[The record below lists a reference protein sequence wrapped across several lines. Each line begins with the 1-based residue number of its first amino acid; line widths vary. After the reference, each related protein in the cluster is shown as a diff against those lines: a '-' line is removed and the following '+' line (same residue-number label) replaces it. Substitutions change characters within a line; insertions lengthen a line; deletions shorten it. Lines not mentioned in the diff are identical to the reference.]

1 MVPEENSSLTPRFR
15 YYSSGPG
22 RQVTRK
28 EAGWSL
34 EGIEPIPGHGNESG
48 SGIQDFRMNKCKI
61 KPCKFKIY
69 YIVRAVRNMFYVNFI
84 AVNHI

>member
-1 MVPEENSSLTPRFR
+1 
-15 YYSSGPG
+15 
-22 RQVTRK
+22 
-28 EAGWSL
+28 
-34 EGIEPIPGHGNESG
+34 
-48 SGIQDFRMNKCKI
+48 MNKCKI